1 MRLSLQLNQKK
12 FLMLISCLPTE
23 TALLMKSYQK
33 IFLKKIL
40 NTNNCLTLAIFQKT
54 LSFMT
59 IKDEYK
65 GWKIYEGIPINK
77 FVELKWKMHC
87 MVWYDVKES
96 NAAKGVNIA
105 MEFKEYEDTLLTK
118 KVIRHKMKRIQSKKH
133 KIGTYEVNKR

>member
-87 MVWYDVKES
+87 MVSYDVKES
-96 NAAKGVNIA
+96 NAAKGINIA
-105 MEFKEYEDTLLTK
+105 MEFKEYEDT
-118 KVIRHKMKRIQSKKH
+118 
-133 KIGTYEVNKR
+133 

>member
-23 TALLMKSYQK
+23 TALLMKQYQ

-65 GWKIYEGIPINK
+65 G
-77 FVELKWKMHC
+77 
-87 MVWYDVKES
+87 
-96 NAAKGVNIA
+96 
-105 MEFKEYEDTLLTK
+105 
-118 KVIRHKMKRIQSKKH
+118 
-133 KIGTYEVNKR
+133 

>member
-54 LSFMT
+54 LSFMI

-65 GWKIYEGIPINK
+65 G
-77 FVELKWKMHC
+77 
-87 MVWYDVKES
+87 
-96 NAAKGVNIA
+96 
-105 MEFKEYEDTLLTK
+105 
-118 KVIRHKMKRIQSKKH
+118 
-133 KIGTYEVNKR
+133 

>member
-54 LSFMT
+54 LSFMI

-77 FVELKWKMHC
+77 FVELKWKMYC
-87 MVWYDVKES
+87 MVSYDVKES
-96 NAAKGVNIA
+96 NAAKGINIA
-105 MEFKEYEDTLLTK
+105 MEFKEYEDTLLNK

-133 KIGTYEVNKR
+133 KTGTYEVNKR

>member
-12 FLMLISCLPTE
+12 FLMLISCLSTE

-54 LSFMT
+54 LSFMI
-59 IKDEYK
+59 IKDEHK

-87 MVWYDVKES
+87 MVSYDVKES
-96 NAAKGVNIA
+96 NAAKGINIA
-105 MEFKEYEDTLLTK
+105 MEFKEYEDTLLNK

>member
-12 FLMLISCLPTE
+12 FLMLISCLSTE

-54 LSFMT
+54 LSFMI

-87 MVWYDVKES
+87 MVSYDVKES
-96 NAAKGVNIA
+96 NAAKGINIA
-105 MEFKEYEDTLLTK
+105 MEFKEYEDTLLNK

-133 KIGTYEVNKR
+133 KTGTYEVNKR